1 MELQL
6 DVMEIRILG
15 SLIEKELSTPDY
27 YPLSL
32 NALTNACNQKSNRDP
47 VVAYDEADVE
57 AVLERMIEKQV
68 VWKSDVGRVTK
79 YEERF
84 THERSLV
91 PRESAVLCVLFLR
104 GPQTMGE
111 IRGRT
116 TRLYEFEGLEQVR
129 EALGNL
135 AEWGLVRRM
144 TRMPGHKESRYI
156 HLLGGEGDVAEMPA
170 APDTAPAPAVDLSR
184 IENIEQALEGLRDEI
199 DALKADFAEFKK
211 QFD

>member
-1 MELQL
+1 MEFQL
-6 DVMEIRILG
+6 DTMEIRILG

-47 VVAYDEADVE
+47 VVAFDETDVE
-57 AVLERMIEKQV
+57 AALERMIAKQV

-84 THERSLV
+84 THGRSLV
-91 PRESAVLCVLFLR
+91 PRESAVLCILFLR
-104 GPQTMGE
+104 GPQTLGE

-116 TRLYEFEGLEQVR
+116 TRLYEFEDLAQAR

-135 AEWGLVRRM
+135 TEWGLVRRLP
-144 TRMPGHKESRYI
+144 RMPGHKESRYI
-156 HLLGGEGDVAEMPA
+156 HLLGGEVEAAEIPA
-170 APDTAPAPAVDLSR
+170 SPDTEPVPAVELSR
-184 IENIEQALEGLRDEI
+184 IENIEQALEGLRDEM
-199 DALKADFAEFKK
+199 DALKAEFAEFKK
-211 QFD
+211 QFE